1 MVETTADGLFARI
14 HWGAVYCPAWDAMP
28 ETYLEAGLLKDGK
41 ARRLGRLEEPSRRFR
56 AYFGVQHAAARVRWG
71 SEEYIRFF
79 VSLMHGKR
87 VLTLQTH
94 PTMQAALAQA
104 WAVYQRLPDERTSG

>member
-1 MVETTADGLFARI
+1 MAETAPDGLFARI
-14 HWGAVYCPAWDAMP
+14 QWSTAYRPAWDTVP
-28 ETYLEAGLLKDGK
+28 EAYLDAGLLKAGK

-56 AYFGVQHAAARVRWG
+56 AYFGVQHAPARARWG
-71 SEEYIRFF
+71 SPEYLRFF
-79 VSLMHGKR
+79 VSLLHGKR

-104 WAVYQRLPDERTSG
+104 WAVYQLLPDA

>member
-1 MVETTADGLFARI
+1 MAERAADGLFARI
-14 HWGAVYCPAWDAMP
+14 QWGAAYHPEWDRTP
-28 ETYLEAGLLKDGK
+28 EAYLAAGLLKEGK

-56 AYFGVQHAAARVRWG
+56 AYFGVQHAPERLRWG
-71 SEEYIRFF
+71 SPEYLRFF

-94 PTMQAALAQA
+94 PTMPAALAQA
-104 WAVYQRLPDERTSG
+104 WDVYRRLPDV